1 MNWLPLVTLDEL
13 TQVDMLSN
21 QPDISAVVIFKH
33 STRCSI
39 SLMAKKVIESEY
51 QGDITDKVSIYLLD
65 LLNYRSV
72 SDAIALRFGVTH
84 ASPQILLIK
93 DGKCV
98 FNTSHEDCSLSKIKS
113 FI

>member
-1 MNWLPLVTLDEL
+1 MSWWKFVSTEQQLNDIVALSKEQPV
-13 TQVDMLSN
+13 MLY
-21 QPDISAVVIFKH
+21 KH

-98 FNTSHEDCSLSKIKS
+98 YNTSHEDCSLRKIKS

>member
-1 MNWLPLVTLDEL
+1 MSWWKFVSTEQQLNDIVA
-13 TQVDMLSN
+13 LSAE
-21 QPDISAVVIFKH
+21 QPVLLYKH

-51 QGDITDKVSIYLLD
+51 QGEITDKVSIYLLD

-72 SDAIALRFGVTH
+72 SDSIASRFGVTH
-84 ASPQILLIK
+84 ASPQMLLIK

>member
-1 MNWLPLVTLDEL
+1 MSWWKFVSTEEQLNDIVALSKEQPV
-13 TQVDMLSN
+13 MLY
-21 QPDISAVVIFKH
+21 KH

-98 FNTSHEDCSLSKIKS
+98 YNTSHEDCSLRKIKS

>member
-1 MNWLPLVTLDEL
+1 MSWWKFVSTEQQLNDIVA
-13 TQVDMLSN
+13 LSKE
-21 QPDISAVVIFKH
+21 QPVLLYKH

-51 QGDITDKVSIYLLD
+51 QGEITDKVSIYLLD

-72 SDAIALRFGVTH
+72 SDSIASSFGVTH